1 METYGGSTNISKLK
15 IYGFSGK
22 VLFTKISKNQGE
34 SMLFPLQV
42 AFLCFSLR

>member
-22 VLFTKISKNQGE
+22 VLFSKISKK
-34 SMLFPLQV
+34 S
-42 AFLCFSLR
+42 R